1 MSKRSAN
8 DSKDCYGR
16 PKRMRGVEEKEDG
29 AETGSKSP
37 RPSSSS
43 DADKSQ
49 SSRDLMALLFKSL
62 EEKNVDHFKEVNA
75 LIAGLC
81 EQSKKESVSK
91 PPPFTRSTR
100 QLMNWLFATSEEKGV
115 DEGVGEVNSLL
126 IRLLHQEDER
136 ETTKEIGKV
145 AVCVICEEH
154 EPNAKILPCGHSASC
169 SVCTQKV
176 IDFGNGNCP
185 FCRKEVS
192 GEEERKFWNIR

>member
-8 DSKDCYGR
+8 GIIDSDGR
-16 PKRMRGVEEKEDG
+16 SNRTRGVEEKE
-29 AETGSKSP
+29 
-37 RPSSSS
+37 

-49 SSRDLMALLFKSL
+49 SSRDLMSLLFKSL
-62 EEKNVDHFKEVNA
+62 DEKNVDHFREVNA
-75 LIAGLC
+75 LIAVLC

-91 PPPFTRSTR
+91 PPPFTHSTR

-136 ETTKEIGKV
+136 ETTKEIGEV